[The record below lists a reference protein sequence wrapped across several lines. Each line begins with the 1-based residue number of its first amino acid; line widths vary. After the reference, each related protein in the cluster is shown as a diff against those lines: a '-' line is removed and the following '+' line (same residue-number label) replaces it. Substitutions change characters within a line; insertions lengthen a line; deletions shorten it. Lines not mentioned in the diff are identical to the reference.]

1 MPKYAKDQLWK
12 LYEKLP
18 LILKDTIFSVETANS
33 IGEICKKNEID
44 EEKTSKIAE
53 YIGHVLLGVLP
64 PSAFLSSLESEIG
77 LKKEVAKQVDHEVFR
92 FIFWPVKEVLT
103 TLYKSGEFMSEKTPE
118 TQVPETKV
126 SREKPKKKDVYREP
140 IE

>member
-1 MPKYAKDQLWK
+1 MPNYAKDQLWK

-18 LILKDTIFSVETANS
+18 PILKDTIFSVETANS

-53 YIGHVLLGVLP
+53 YVGYVLLGLLP
-64 PSAFLSSLESEIG
+64 PPNFLTSLETEIG
-77 LKKEVAKQVDHEVFR
+77 LKKEVAKQVDHDVFR

-103 TLYKSGEFMSEKTPE
+103 TLYKTGEFISEKTPE
-118 TQVPETKV
+118 TYVPEPRV
-126 SREKPKKKDVYREP
+126 SKEKPKKKDVYREP
-140 IE
+140 TE